1 MSDFDAFWAVY
12 PRKVGKG
19 AARKAWAKAA
29 LPALDVVLNAVRAQ
43 ADSEQWRREGGQ
55 FVPLPATWLN
65 QTRWEDE
72 PGPVRTVPERER
84 QRAEEGDAWAQRKR
98 AEREAAAQR
107 EQLPAPNGIVRGM
120 R

>member
-1 MSDFDAFWAVY
+1 MPDFDAFWTVY

-19 AARKAWAKAA
+19 AARKAWAKAT
-29 LPALDVVLNAVRAQ
+29 LPALDVVLNAVEAQ